1 MRWVM
6 PLLSGALIAAYAAG
20 AADSAAAAEVAPDAV
35 TFEDGV
41 IAEPLTGQPGDPAT
55 GRDVFMGRKLGNCL
69 ACHATS
75 DMADQPFHG
84 EVGPPL
90 DGVADRWSPAELRA
104 ILVNSKKVFG
114 EATIMPAFY
123 KDSGFNR
130 PMGKFEGTTILTAQ
144 QVEDLIAYLMT
155 LKE

>member
-1 MRWVM
+1 MKWAL
-6 PLLSGALIAAYAAG
+6 PLLSGALIAAHAAGAG
-20 AADSAAAAEVAPDAV
+20 AADVAPSAV
-35 TFEDGV
+35 KFDDGV
-41 IAEPLTGQPGDPAT
+41 IAESLTGQPGDPVN

-69 ACHATS
+69 ACHANS

-104 ILVNSKKVFG
+104 IIVNSKQIFG
-114 EATIMPAFY
+114 DGTIMPAFY
-123 KDSGFNR
+123 KDSGYYR
-130 PMGKFEGTTILTAQ
+130 PAEKFEGQTILTAQ
-144 QVEDLIAYLMT
+144 QVEDVIAYLMT